1 MTIYP
6 NLSKGN
12 VFIQSANN
20 INNEI
25 AQIYDMEGREV
36 AKLTVSN
43 NQINTADL
51 KTGTYILKIENNISK
66 HRLILFQNV

>member
-51 KTGTYILKIENNISK
+51 KTGTYILKIENNKAKSSAKIIVK
-66 HRLILFQNV
+66 

>member
-51 KTGTYILKIENNISK
+51 KTGTYILNIENNKAKSSAKIIVK
-66 HRLILFQNV
+66 

>member
-20 INNEI
+20 INNET
-25 AQIYDMEGREV
+25 AQIYDIEGREV

-51 KTGTYILKIENNISK
+51 KTGTYILKIENNKEKYSAKIIVK
-66 HRLILFQNV
+66 

>member
-20 INNEI
+20 INNET

-51 KTGTYILKIENNISK
+51 KTGTYILKIENNTETYSAKIIVK
-66 HRLILFQNV
+66 

>member
-51 KTGTYILKIENNISK
+51 KTGTYILKIENNKEKYSAKIIVK
-66 HRLILFQNV
+66 

>member
-20 INNEI
+20 INNET
-25 AQIYDMEGREV
+25 AQIYDIEGREV

-43 NQINTADL
+43 NQITTADL
-51 KTGTYILKIENNISK
+51 KTGTYILKIENNKEKYSAKIIVK
-66 HRLILFQNV
+66 